1 MLGDA
6 QTVSDEDNHRVSR
19 PSDAPTGWPPTPSPD
34 GLDHPIGPSWGN
46 GWATMAV
53 EVVEPNVWD
62 APEPV
67 RADSS
72 ASEPG
77 GFAGWSALSS
87 TDQSPVSHDLTA
99 WDSPLDAVVAEAA
112 EAPGDLDPTAEVP
125 VWGAEPSTTPLASA
139 WPSLPNPPSSAASAW
154 APGTLTSRLDDGT
167 DPDFDHA
174 DDVTVAATTNL
185 SQTSTSFAPTP
196 EQPTIGSWSTGSVAA
211 PAEQHS
217 ADDEVSVDEAAD
229 LAYTGV
235 PFHQLAA
242 ALAASDPVPVAQPIP
257 ASVPASPSAA
267 AATAAD
273 PSTGG
278 PNTPPKRRG
287 RLAARS
293 PQRHVPAVEVEADIA
308 AQLSPPAKPVAT
320 VSGAELAEPVRMSV
334 DSFAVPTPAEH
345 LAAGSGTDERPVFES
360 SAGDAITDEATES
373 PRSRSFFAKRDPRET
388 AASSRETPKV
398 LRIAAVVSLLI
409 GLGLFGYSV
418 LTSRSSDTKPSDV
431 TTIPAP
437 VGPSADAPTTAPVAV
452 ATPSA
457 TPIGE
462 AETVTELAPD
472 PIFGSAPATPSA
484 ATAAEDPIF
493 GADRALAPSGTRA
506 DPAAAPDPLF
516 GTLPAVPSPD
526 GEAKGTDELT
536 FEQSGTARS

>member
-6 QTVSDEDNHRVSR
+6 QTVSDEDNHRASR
-19 PSDAPTGWPPTPSPD
+19 PSDAPTGWPPTQSPD

-46 GWATMAV
+46 GWATMAA

-67 RADSS
+67 RADPA

-77 GFAGWSALSS
+77 GFAGWSGLSS

-99 WDSPLDAVVAEAA
+99 WDSPFDAVVAEAA
-112 EAPGDLDPTAEVP
+112 EAPGDLDPTVEVP
-125 VWGAEPSTTPLASA
+125 LWGAEPSTTPSVSA

-154 APGTLTSRLDDGT
+154 APGTLSSPLDEA
-167 DPDFDHA
+167 PQAANDHA
-174 DDVTVAATTNL
+174 ADGAVVAAPLPMGTA
-185 SQTSTSFAPTP
+185 TSFTPTM
-196 EQPTIGSWSTGSVAA
+196 GSWSPSPDAPGAEHRSTG
-211 PAEQHS
+211 H
-217 ADDEVSVDEAAD
+217 EVSVDEAAG

-242 ALAASDPVPVAQPIP
+242 ALAASDPVPVAEPIP
-257 ASVPASPSAA
+257 ASVPATPSAA
-267 AATAAD
+267 RAAAAD
-273 PSTGG
+273 HATGG
-278 PNTPPKRRG
+278 ENTPPKRRG

-293 PQRHVPAVEVEADIA
+293 PQRHVPAVEVEADVVA
-308 AQLSPPAKPVAT
+308 HVRSPTDPGANVADD
-320 VSGAELAEPVRMSV
+320 AELAEPVRMNV
-334 DSFAVPTPAEH
+334 DSPFAVPTPAEH
-345 LAAGSGTDERPVFES
+345 LAAGSETDELPVFES
-360 SAGDAITDEATES
+360 SAGDAVTDEATES

-431 TTIPAP
+431 TTVPAP
-437 VGPSADAPTTAPVAV
+437 VAPSAEAPTTAPVAV
-452 ATPSA
+452 ATPSVA
-457 TPIGE
+457 PIGE

-493 GADRALAPSGTRA
+493 GSDRAVASSGAPG
-506 DPAAAPDPLF
+506 DAATTPDPLF

-526 GEAKGTDELT
+526 GEANGTDELS

>member
-6 QTVSDEDNHRVSR
+6 QTVSDEDNERTSR
-19 PSDAPTGWPPTPSPD
+19 SFDAPTGWTTPPSPD

-46 GWATMAV
+46 GWATMAA

-67 RADSS
+67 RADPA

-77 GFAGWSALSS
+77 GFAGWSGLSS

-99 WDSPLDAVVAEAA
+99 WDSPFDAVVAEAA
-112 EAPGDLDPTAEVP
+112 EAPGDLDPTVEVP
-125 VWGAEPSTTPLASA
+125 LWGAEPSTTPSVSA

-154 APGTLTSRLDDGT
+154 APGTLSSPLDEA
-167 DPDFDHA
+167 PQAANDHA
-174 DDVTVAATTNL
+174 ADGAVVAAPLPMGTA
-185 SQTSTSFAPTP
+185 TSFTPTM
-196 EQPTIGSWSTGSVAA
+196 GSWSPSPDAPGAEHRSTG
-211 PAEQHS
+211 H
-217 ADDEVSVDEAAD
+217 EVSVDEAAG

-242 ALAASDPVPVAQPIP
+242 ALAASDPVPVAEPIP
-257 ASVPASPSAA
+257 ASVPATPSAA
-267 AATAAD
+267 RAAAAD
-273 PSTGG
+273 HATGG
-278 PNTPPKRRG
+278 ENTPPKRRG

-418 LTSRSSDTKPSDV
+418 LTSRSSDTKPSV
-431 TTIPAP
+431 ATTTPAP
-437 VGPSADAPTTAPVAV
+437 VAPGAEAPGTAPATVASLP
-452 ATPSA
+452 AA
-457 TPIGE
+457 PIGD
-462 AETVTELAPD
+462 AGTVTELSPD
-472 PIFGSAPATPSA
+472 PIFGGAPATPSA
-484 ATAAEDPIF
+484 PTSVEDPIF
-493 GADRALAPSGTRA
+493 GADRAAASRTPA
-506 DPAAAPDPLF
+506 DSAAAADPLF
-516 GTLPAVPSPD
+516 GTPPAPPTPD
-526 GEAKGTDELT
+526 GKATGSGELN
-536 FEQSGTARS
+536 FDQPATAGR